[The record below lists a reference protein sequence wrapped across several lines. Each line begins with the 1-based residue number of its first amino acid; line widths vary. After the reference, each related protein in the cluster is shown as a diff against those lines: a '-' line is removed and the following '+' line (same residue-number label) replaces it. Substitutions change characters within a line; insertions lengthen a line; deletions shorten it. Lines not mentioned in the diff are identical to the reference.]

1 MPTLPE
7 ICRHGVCV
15 CVPFPSLDIE
25 YNFQLKAMCQI
36 YSLNIE
42 VLLKMELN
50 KRCSKMFVSDQII

>member
-1 MPTLPE
+1 MV
-7 ICRHGVCV
+7 RV
-15 CVPFPSLDIE
+15 CVPFPSLDTE

-50 KRCSKMFVSDQII
+50 NRCSKRMTFFKMFVSDQII